1 MTAPTQVYLG
11 ISTFFAVKFFAIGIF
26 MPFFPVVLA
35 ARGLN
40 GAEIAIILAIG
51 PLARIA
57 AAPWLGSLSDRF
69 RHRKQ
74 AVLLYAVLGTLF
86 IAPLPFAE
94 SFSTLLI
101 VASLSALFTMS
112 VLPAADA
119 LAIVASKRFGLQYGH
134 LRLWGSLAFIAANFF
149 TGWLLDV
156 SGPDLVV
163 WMIVA
168 TFAAIALAALALPQ
182 DGAAGH
188 GQPARHALWSVPAVR
203 LILADRPLTA
213 ALSASVLVQ
222 GAHAMLYGFGT
233 LYWQS
238 LGLTGLQIGG
248 AWGLGVVA
256 EVVLFGLAGRI
267 TRPHA
272 GALLILFGA
281 VAGVLRWGA
290 TPLADTLIPILALQV
305 LHGLTFGATHIGAMR
320 MIGERIP
327 DNHAGGALGLF
338 TAATGLAMSA
348 GFALSG
354 WAYDRYHGHAY
365 WLMAGFCLLA
375 VLVALLGG
383 LKRDKPQPA

>member
-1 MTAPTQVYLG
+1 MAALTQVYLG

-35 ARGLN
+35 SRGLN
-40 GAEIAIILAIG
+40 GAEISVILAVG

-57 AAPWLGSLSDRF
+57 AGPWLGSLSDRF
-69 RHRKQ
+69 QHRKHGI
-74 AVLLYAVLGTLF
+74 LLYAALGTVF
-86 IAPLPFAE
+86 IAPLPFAD
-94 SFSTLLI
+94 SFTTLLI

-119 LAIVASKRFGLQYGH
+119 LAIVASKRFSLQYGH
-134 LRLWGSLAFIAANFF
+134 LRLWGSFAFIAANFF
-149 TGWLLDV
+149 AGWLLDV

-168 TFAAIALAALALPQ
+168 TFAAIALAALALPE
-182 DGAAGH
+182 DGSKEA
-188 GQPARHALWSVPAVR
+188 PARHALWSVPAVR
-203 LILADRPLTA
+203 LILADRPLAA

-233 LYWQS
+233 IYWQS

-272 GALLILFGA
+272 GVLLILLGA
-281 VAGVLRWGA
+281 LAGMLRWGA
-290 TPLADTLIPILALQV
+290 TPFADTLIPILLLQV

-354 WAYDRYHGHAY
+354 WAYDLYQGHAF

-375 VLVALLGG
+375 LVVGLFGG
-383 LKRDKPQPA
+383 LKRDRQQPA